1 MKALLLLLPVGV
13 AALLLAKGG
22 SAASSSSASKKAFA
36 SALGSDQSIGLG
48 VIVDAQKAIER
59 AEKEGDRGVAAM
71 RAILSRLESRVR
83 GEDPPPAQVVEGMK
97 SLELGE
103 LVGYLYQLEGDV
115 GELRAWADA
124 LQPYGDPVA
133 VGLLQNKAYSL
144 EHMARYGTV
153 PGQAGS
159 VPPQS

>member
-22 SAASSSSASKKAFA
+22 SAAGSSSASKKAFA

-48 VIVDAQKAIER
+48 VIADARKALER
-59 AEKEGDRGVAAM
+59 AEKEGDRGAAAM
-71 RAILSRLESRVR
+71 RSTLDRLESRVR
-83 GEDPPPAQVVEGMK
+83 GEEPPPAQVVDGMK
-97 SLELGE
+97 SLELAE
-103 LVGYLYQLEGDV
+103 LVGYLYQLEGNV
-115 GELRAWADA
+115 GELRAWAEA
-124 LQPYGDPVA
+124 LKPYGDPA
-133 VGLLQNKAYSL
+133 SVGLLLNKAHSL
-144 EHMARYGTV
+144 TYMARHGTV